1 MGLVMTL
8 GNRIKYIRGDLRVDE
23 FAEILGAKRNTVSAW
38 ECNLIKPGATYLLRV
53 YEEFNVN
60 INWLLSGEG
69 ETHLS

>member
-1 MGLVMTL
+1 MTL
-8 GNRIKYIRGDLRVDE
+8 GNRIKYVRGDLRQDE

-69 ETHLS
+69 ETHLP